1 MPLFFSVNRDKMKM
15 VLALLV
21 LLVALDVGQCQID
34 WVALA
39 RESQGNQ
46 EVLKLLDKV
55 FDFYDTNESGSWSLE
70 EFKFMFKFIL
80 VFEEIGFDWLF
91 EYFDK
96 DVNGELSKDEGKKLI
111 DHALILAQ
119 GTIHVE

>member
-80 VFEEIGFDWLF
+80 VIEEIGFDWLF